1 MAGLAGAAV
10 RIEVK
15 PGDEVAA
22 ALGKARE
29 VRKQQPEETI
39 ELVFADGVH
48 RLTAPLVLTPEDSG
62 TA

>member
-1 MAGLAGAAV
+1 MFFLSAGLAGAAV

-15 PGDEVAA
+15 PGDDVAA

-39 ELVFADGVH
+39 EADPKIRPGK
-48 RLTAPLVLTPEDSG
+48 G
-62 TA
+62 